1 MRTDSINLVSF
12 TPEHIDG
19 ALALSRQAK
28 WPHRAED
35 WHLALRLSQGVAAM
49 DETGRVVGTILMTP
63 YRQDCATINMVIVD
77 ETLRG
82 RGLGRKLMD
91 AAMALAGDRPLRL
104 IATADGLPLY
114 RKLGF
119 VAGGEIFQHQGHL
132 ADLAPAGD
140 VEAATGDDSSAIKAL
155 DHAAFGADR
164 CTLIDALTEVAQMF
178 VIRRHGRIEA
188 FGALRAFGRGDVIGP
203 VVASNAEDAKS
214 LITAL
219 ALRKPRGFLRVDT
232 NESSGL
238 TGWLAEIGLNH
249 VGGGIAMRRP
259 AGAGALSQDARIFA
273 LANQALG

>member
-1 MRTDSINLVSF
+1 MRTDDINLVSF

-35 WHLALRLSQGVAAM
+35 WHLVLRLSQGVAAV
-49 DETGRVVGTILMTP
+49 DETGRVAGTILMTP
-63 YRQDCATINMVIVD
+63 YGDDCATINMVIVD
-77 ETLRG
+77 EDLRG

-91 AAMALAGDRPLRL
+91 EAMALAGDRSLRL
-104 IATADGLPLY
+104 VATTDGLPLY

-119 VAGGEIFQHQGHL
+119 VAEGEIFQHQGQL
-132 ADLAPAGD
+132 ADLVPGRD
-140 VEAATGDDSSAIKAL
+140 VEAATADDFPAIKAL
-155 DHAAFGADR
+155 DRAAFGADR
-164 CTLIDALTEVAQMF
+164 SSLIDALASIAQVV
-178 VIRRHGRIEA
+178 VIQRNGRVEA
-188 FGALRAFGRGDVIGP
+188 YGALRAFGRGEVIGP
-203 VVASNAEDAKS
+203 VVATNMEDAKS

-219 ALRKPRGFLRVDT
+219 ALRKSSDFLRVDT

-238 TGWLAEIGLNH
+238 TGWLAEIGLDH

-259 AGAGALSQDARIFA
+259 ASAGTLSQDARIFA

>member
-1 MRTDSINLVSF
+1 MRTDSIDLVSF

-35 WHLALRLSQGVAAM
+35 WHLALRLSQGVAAL
-49 DETGRVVGTILMTP
+49 DETGHVVGTILTTP
-63 YRQDCATINMVIVD
+63 YGEDCATINMVIVD
-77 ETLRG
+77 ENMRG

-91 AAMALAGDRPLRL
+91 GALALAGDRSLRL

-119 VAGGEIFQHQGHL
+119 AAEGEIFQHQGHL
-132 ADLAPAGD
+132 ANLIPAGD
-140 VEAATGDDSSAIKAL
+140 VEAATADDFSAIKAL
-155 DHAAFGADR
+155 DRTAFGADR
-164 CTLIDALTEVAQMF
+164 STLIDALSDVAQMF
-178 VIRRHGRIEA
+178 VIRRHDRVKA

-203 VVASNAEDAKS
+203 IVASNAEDAKS

-219 ALRKPRGFLRVDT
+219 ALRKSSDFLRVDT
-232 NESSGL
+232 NEGSGL
-238 TGWLAEIGLNH
+238 TGWLAEIGLNQ

-259 AGAGALSQDARIFA
+259 ADAAAAGKDARIFA

>member
-1 MRTDSINLVSF
+1 MPTDSINLVSF

-35 WHLALRLSQGVAAM
+35 WHLALLLSEGVAAV
-49 DETGRVVGTILMTP
+49 DETGRVAGTILMTP
-63 YRQDCATINMVIVD
+63 YGVDCATINMVIVD
-77 ETLRG
+77 EELRG

-91 AAMALAGDRPLRL
+91 AAMTLAGDRPLRL
-104 IATADGLPLY
+104 IATTDGLPLY

-119 VAGGEIFQHQGHL
+119 VAEGEIFQHQGHL

-140 VEAATGDDSSAIKAL
+140 VEAATADDFSAIKAL

-164 CTLIDALTEVAQMF
+164 STLIDALAGVAQLF
-178 VIRRHGRIEA
+178 VIRRHGRVEA

-219 ALRKPRGFLRVDT
+219 AHRKSSDFLRVDT
-232 NESSGL
+232 NEGSGL

-249 VGGGIAMRRP
+249 VGGGIAMRRS
-259 AGAGALSQDARIFA
+259 AGAAAAGRDARIFA

>member
-35 WHLALRLSQGVAAM
+35 WNMALRLSQGAAAV

-63 YRQDCATINMVIVD
+63 YGEDCATINMVIVD
-77 ETLRG
+77 ENLRG

-91 AAMALAGDRPLRL
+91 AAMALAGHRPLRL
-104 IATADGLPLY
+104 IATTEGLPLY

-119 VAGGEIFQHQGHL
+119 VAEGEIFQHQGHL

-140 VEAATGDDSSAIKAL
+140 VEAATTDDFSAIKAL
-155 DHAAFGADR
+155 DRAAFGADR
-164 CTLIDALTEVAQMF
+164 RTLIDVLTDVAQVV
-178 VIRRHGRIEA
+178 VIRRHGRVEA
-188 FGALRAFGRGDVIGP
+188 FGALRTFGRGDVIGP
-203 VVASNAEDAKS
+203 VVASNTEDAKS

-219 ALRKPRGFLRVDT
+219 ALRKPSEFLRVDT

-238 TGWLAEIGLNH
+238 AGWLAQIGLSH

-259 AGAGALSQDARIFA
+259 GGAGALDRDARIFA